1 MEPDAAGPLGP
12 AARGADAPVG
22 ADLPGVGLLAA
33 ESIFVA
39 LLGRALRAEGVDLAP
54 DPTRQ
59 PLLVVPPATSVEL
72 HRDRWPASL
81 EAVPV
86 DAPMVVLAMPSLPVR
101 HFIADRLQ
109 AGRTSILD
117 ATTATVATV
126 ATVISMLRLAADGRQ
141 VIDPPF
147 AGDITSHVAASLSQ
161 SEREVLELLV
171 SGMSNQAIA
180 ERRFVAERTV
190 ETHVRQIF
198 RKLGLADGPDVNRR
212 VLATRL
218 VLTGSADLPA
228 PAVRPRRSQG
238 RGT

>member
-1 MEPDAAGPLGP
+1 VEPDAAGPFGP

-72 HRDRWPASL
+72 HRDRWTASL

-126 ATVISMLRLAADGRQ
+126 ISMLRLAADGRQ

-147 AGDITSHVAASLSQ
+147 TGDITSHVAASLSQ